1 MDRVADVKDGLKG
14 QFSQT
19 KKKKNLTYLQG
30 IRVDFIL
37 KYLAAFRLHLS
48 TREANESASAVFT
61 AVKSLNVLAFVF
73 LLFNISM
80 YFHKKVHQLLCIVS
94 RHDCEQFFYRDS
106 LFVRKWFQKKKTEVY
121 RRVRQKGHLNIWT
134 NKTKPSTQL
143 GPNVLLHELTL

>member
-1 MDRVADVKDGLKG
+1 
-14 QFSQT
+14 
-19 KKKKNLTYLQG
+19 
-30 IRVDFIL
+30 
-37 KYLAAFRLHLS
+37 
-48 TREANESASAVFT
+48 
-61 AVKSLNVLAFVF
+61 
-73 LLFNISM
+73 M
-80 YFHKKVHQLLCIVS
+80 YFHKKVHQLLRIVS